1 MSKKN
6 RWKAEQ
12 MVAIND
18 NESLE
23 LDTELKCPE
32 DDVKSLKKYF
42 VIRKKILKKDEKK
55 NNFVLCNF

>member
-1 MSKKN
+1 
-6 RWKAEQ
+6 

-42 VIRKKILKKDEKK
+42 VIRKKILNKDEKK
-55 NNFVLCNF
+55 TILCCATFDKTR